1 VHGQREKA
9 FARVGGLG
17 TGYGDQYGD
26 VVVNGDQHCAGG
38 LTGDT
43 ASLEGNGRLTELE
56 LLDYRVHGVFLL
68 FIAFGESG
76 LFIHCAN
83 NSVNGYY

>member
-1 VHGQREKA
+1 MHGQREKA
-9 FARVGGLG
+9 FAWVGSFSARDS
-17 TGYGDQYGD
+17 DQYSN
-26 VVVNGDQHCAGG
+26 VVVYGDQHCAGG

-68 FIAFGESG
+68 FIALGESVSYDRS
-76 LFIHCAN
+76 ITT
-83 NSVNGYY
+83 